1 MNWTFVTPILLLCVS
16 NVFMTFAWV
25 RSGLPKANEMVLRT
39 ISSDERAE
47 LGRGAGA
54 SQSKQKG
61 RPGGAPFVV
70 RRAPRR
76 CHGRYFLLIS
86 WC

>member
-47 LGRGAGA
+47 LGRGAGWC
-54 SQSKQKG
+54 SKRQINFT
-61 RPGGAPFVV
+61 PN
-70 RRAPRR
+70 
-76 CHGRYFLLIS
+76 
-86 WC
+86 